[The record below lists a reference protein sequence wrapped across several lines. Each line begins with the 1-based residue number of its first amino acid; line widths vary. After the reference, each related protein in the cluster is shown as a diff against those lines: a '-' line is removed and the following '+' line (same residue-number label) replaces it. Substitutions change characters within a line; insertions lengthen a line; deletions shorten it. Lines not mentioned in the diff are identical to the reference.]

1 MQDNNLNWKGYEEI
15 TRYIYH
21 TLGSG
26 YGIKILGHGPGC
38 KLKGKSNSVHQIDVL
53 TEHTN
58 GKSSYRTAIE
68 CKYWQKKVNKD
79 TVMKLAAII
88 EDLDIE
94 KGIIVS
100 KEGFTL
106 DALNFAQYKN
116 IELIQLKEAGKD
128 YNNGNHKLDLFTLD
142 IGINAIMT
150 RPKVTCIDFGEYQ
163 ITDEREIL
171 SMHYAKIRLEN
182 GQNDP
187 FGNYMSTFQR
197 KLHNKKLLEIYSQSY
212 PVKGTLI
219 EYRKGDIL
227 FENITFTGFLLE
239 EDHSTTRSF
248 NIVDQVWMIMRSIF
262 EDKVFV
268 LSQGGII
275 IQDAPGKNSD

>member
-1 MQDNNLNWKGYEEI
+1 MFDKNLDWKGYEKI
-15 TRYIYH
+15 TSYIYN

-26 YGIKILGHGPGC
+26 YGIKILGYGADC
-38 KLKGKSNSVHQIDVL
+38 KLKGKSNSVHQIDML

-58 GKSSYRTAIE
+58 GKNSYRTAIE
-68 CKYWQKKVNKD
+68 CKYWQKKVSKD

-88 EDLDIE
+88 EDLNIE

-100 KEGFTL
+100 KEGFTP

-116 IELIQLKEAGKD
+116 IELIQLKEAGKE
-128 YNNGNHKLDLFTLD
+128 YKNGNHRVDLFTLD

-150 RPKVTCIDFGEYQ
+150 RPKVTCIDLGEYQ

-182 GQNDP
+182 GQIDS
-187 FGNYMSTFQR
+187 FGNYMGTYQR
-197 KLHNKKLLEIYSQSY
+197 KLHNQKLLKIYTRTCQ
-212 PVKGTLI
+212 VKGTLI
-219 EYRKGDIL
+219 GHRKGDIP

-239 EDHSTTRSF
+239 EDHSTRRSF

-268 LSQGGII
+268 LSQSGII
-275 IQDAPGKNSD
+275 IQDRPRQP